1 MTPASTFRSRREIR
15 VVLSTLVSTAP
26 VWATTA
32 QPIAEIGVAVFVVS
46 GLTHAIAGAWA
57 PWVVAAACAIAA
69 AIRAAD
75 TESWALLIPGGAAG
89 STRRAFGERAARV
102 ASALLLAERLLFAA
116 LATLVIG
123 SYATNAP
130 IATAAFAPIAKH
142 LTALDISTLLATAI
156 VAFFWIRSRLGLS
169 LPQQTRVNFVWVAIV
184 ILAGAVTWGLMT
196 PAVAPGRYWWPAGMP
211 PESGVNI
218 LSGGWPWAAGS
229 LLAALAMTLPIAGSG
244 DTWSRTANRLP
255 LPRLRYLG
263 QIGRL
268 AVVSGLALVALPTLL
283 LTKLVPA
290 DRVAVWTDL
299 PLLGLVHHVNG
310 PAWAHVCMGLLVA
323 TAAALMLG
331 PAAHAAMS
339 VADQTIRRLAIA
351 RSLPEALGDLHPR
364 YGTPVRAI
372 DVTAAVTILI
382 LVASSGRVAWLGQAY
397 ALVLALVI
405 LTNVASLIRLRSM
418 GATTTGAFRVPLNAT
433 LFGARIPVGL
443 WLIGTVVAAAGAA
456 LIVRSPGSFA
466 PLALVGAF
474 VALVAAPRRDPVAA
488 TSDAELPELPAVDLS
503 VERAHARPG
512 GLLVPVRNP
521 HGLDHLVRALE
532 SSSGRDVVV
541 VSVRL
546 QGVDGAD
553 SDLDPHTNLTRDEQ
567 ALFAAV
573 VSAAERVGRTVEL
586 MTVSAQNVFDAV
598 TDTAI
603 KLRSAEIHVGESAS
617 LTVDAQARLMGD
629 AWERAT
635 KPEDLS
641 VQLVIHHRSGRH
653 DVYHLGAHAP
663 SLRPSDL
670 DLIHRLW
677 LDAARSVGPHVHHHD
692 IVRTA
697 LKHMEQQ
704 LNGPERD
711 QALALLREVARP
723 ADELAS
729 AVRARDFARL
739 RDMTRNR
746 PASDLAELLTALG
759 VEEQVV
765 VFRVL
770 PRTLAAEVFEYL
782 SLESQEALV
791 KGMAQE
797 DVARLLNDMADD
809 DRTRFL
815 EELPAAATR
824 QLLTLLNDAER
835 SIAVSLLGYPPD
847 SVGRL
852 MTSHYVAVRE
862 SWTIQQVLDYIRLH
876 GQDSETLNVI
886 YVVDDHGV
894 LIDDIRTREVL
905 LSPPDRRIS
914 ELMDRHFV
922 ALKATDDQKTA
933 VAEFRQ
939 HDRTAL
945 PVTDT
950 AGVLIGIVTIDD
962 VLDIAEA
969 AATKDIQRIG
979 GSEALDEPYTEI
991 AFGRMIRKR
1000 AGWLTA
1006 LFLGEMLTATAMKA
1020 YEREIGNAVVLALFV
1035 PLIISSGGNSGSQ
1048 ASTLVVRALALG
1060 ELKLRDWWMVT
1071 RREFLAGLTLGS
1083 ILGIIGILRIT
1094 VWSLFDPTAY
1104 TSHWPLVALT
1114 VGVALVGIVLWG
1126 TLIGSLLPMLLRR
1139 LGFDPAASSAPF
1151 VATLVDVTGL
1161 VIYFSV
1167 AMVILRGTLL

>member
-1 MTPASTFRSRREIR
+1 MKPASTFRSRREIR

-32 QPIAEIGVAVFVVS
+32 QPIAELGVAVFVVS

-57 PWVVAAACAIAA
+57 AWVVAAACAVAA

-130 IATAAFAPIAKH
+130 IATAVFAPIAKR
-142 LTALDISTLLATAI
+142 LTALDISTLLAAAI
-156 VAFFWIRSRLGLS
+156 VAFFWIRSRFGLS
-169 LPQQTRVNFVWVAIV
+169 LAQQTRVNMVWIAIAV
-184 ILAGAVTWGLMT
+184 LVGAVTWGLIAP
-196 PAVAPGRYWWPAGMP
+196 PAAPGRWWWAPDVPLDPAFTFMRA
-211 PESGVNI
+211 
-218 LSGGWPWAAGS
+218 GWPWAVGPI
-229 LLAALAMTLPIAGSG
+229 LAAMAMALPIAGSG

-255 LPRLRYLG
+255 LPRLRYLR

-268 AVVSGLALVALPTLL
+268 AVISGLALVALPTLL
-283 LTKLVPA
+283 LTKLVPQ
-290 DRVAVWTDL
+290 DGMAVWADL

-351 RSLPEALGDLHPR
+351 RSLPEAFAELHPR

-372 DVTAAVTILI
+372 DVTATITILI
-382 LVASSGRVAWLGQAY
+382 LVASAGRVAWLGQAY
-397 ALVLALVI
+397 ALVLALVV
-405 LTNVASLIRLRSM
+405 LTNVASLIRLRSK
-418 GATTTGAFRVPLNAT
+418 GATTTGAFKVPLNAAV
-433 LFGARIPVGL
+433 LGLRIPVGL
-443 WLIGTVVAAAGAA
+443 WLIAGVVAASAIA

-466 PLALVGAF
+466 PLALVG
-474 VALVAAPRRDPVAA
+474 VLTALVAAPRRDDVLTGP
-488 TSDAELPELPAVDLS
+488 EGLPDLLPAVDLS

-567 ALFAAV
+567 ALFASV
-573 VSAAERVGRTVEL
+573 VDAAERVGRTVEL

-704 LNGPERD
+704 LNGPERE

-746 PASDLAELLTALG
+746 PASDLAELLTALA

-765 VFRVL
+765 IFRVL

-782 SLESQEALV
+782 SLESQGALI

-835 SIAVSLLGYPPD
+835 GIAVSLLGYPPD

-852 MTSHYVAVRE
+852 MTSHYVAIRE
-862 SWTIQQVLDYIRLH
+862 SWTIQQVLDYIRTH
-876 GQDSETLNVI
+876 GQDSETLNMI
-886 YVVDDHGV
+886 YVVDDKGT
-894 LIDDIRTREVL
+894 LIDDIRTREIL
-905 LSPPDRRIS
+905 LNPPDRRVS
-914 ELMDRHFV
+914 DLMDRHFA

-939 HDRTAL
+939 HDRVAL

-962 VLDIAEA
+962 VLDVAEA

-979 GSEALDEPYTEI
+979 GSEALDEPYMEI
-991 AFGRMIRKR
+991 SFAKMIRKR

-1020 YEREIGNAVVLALFV
+1020 FEAEIAKAVVLALFV

-1060 ELKLRDWWMVT
+1060 EVTLRDWWLVI
-1071 RREFLAGLTLGS
+1071 RREFLAGITLGG
-1083 ILGIIGILRIT
+1083 ILGLIGFLRIT
-1094 VWSLFDPTAY
+1094 VWSVFDPSTYGPEWA
-1104 TSHWPLVALT
+1104 LIALT
-1114 VGVALVGIVLWG
+1114 VGLALVGIVLWG
-1126 TLIGSLLPMLLRR
+1126 TLIGSLLPLILRR

-1161 VIYFSV
+1161 VIYFTV
-1167 AMVILRGTLL
+1167 AMVTLRGTLL